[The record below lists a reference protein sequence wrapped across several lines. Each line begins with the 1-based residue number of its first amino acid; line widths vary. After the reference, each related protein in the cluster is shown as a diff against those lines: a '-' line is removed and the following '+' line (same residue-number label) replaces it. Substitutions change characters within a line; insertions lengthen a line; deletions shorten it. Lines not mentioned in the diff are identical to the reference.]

1 MRKLLLSLS
10 IVLLL
15 MGCSKNDT
23 RKGFQVG
30 VIQFGDFASLND
42 TLGGLEEVL
51 GDKVNLSV
59 KSAQGD
65 AANVVGIAT
74 QFVDDEVDLIVA
86 ITTQSAQAA
95 VAASDG
101 EIPVV
106 FAAVSDPLSA
116 GLTDLEYVTG
126 VSDIAPLQAQFDLM
140 KDLTPSVKKVGVL
153 FKTGDPNGVYQTERV
168 KEVGSQ
174 NGFEVIEKGAMEV
187 ADLSISASQLSEQV
201 DAFYLITDGL
211 IVGNTG
217 VIVDEAT
224 RNGKVT
230 YASEDG
236 QFEQGVLASNSISY
250 LELGKQA
257 GVLAEKILFDAIK
270 PGTLPIE
277 SANKTTPQISQSVAE
292 SFGIEIPEDYLEYL
306 LD

>member
-23 RKGFQVG
+23 QKGFQVG

-42 TLGGLEEVL
+42 TLDGLEEVL

>member
-1 MRKLLLSLS
+1 
-10 IVLLL
+10 

-23 RKGFQVG
+23 QKGFQVG

-42 TLGGLEEVL
+42 TLDGLEEVL

>member
-23 RKGFQVG
+23 QKGFQVG

-42 TLGGLEEVL
+42 TLDGLEEVL

-257 GVLAEKILFDAIK
+257 GVLAEKILFDAIQ